1 MQVSSKPR
9 QTNTEQMLQTVEPL
23 ISIPS
28 TPLFFQK
35 EPEKKKSRN
44 RKEMEHRNA
53 HSHVL
58 SVLGLC
64 VLNLF

>member
-9 QTNTEQMLQTVEPL
+9 QKNTEQILQTLGPL
-23 ISIPS
+23 ISIPP

-53 HSHVL
+53 HNHTL